1 MLSLIDTHAHIY
13 DHRFDD
19 DRAEMMERAR
29 REGVIGVVVPATK
42 PTEFERVV
50 RMSEEFPDVHGAIG
64 VHPHHAAEVNDDD
77 LNKVRQLAM
86 AGKAIAIGEIGLDY
100 YYDHAPR
107 DVQWDRFRRQLRI
120 ARELGLPAVVHNRE
134 SDDDVLRIIEEEQDG
149 TLRFQLHC
157 FSSSADVLQR
167 ALDLGGTISFTGN
180 VTFRKSTLDDVIRM
194 VPDDRL
200 MLETDSPYMTPI
212 PHRGKRNEPGFVPLV
227 AEKIAAVRGV
237 DIDAITI
244 MTTANA
250 RRFFGLTL
258 LLFILLL
265 SGLAPAAVAQTQ
277 PPVRQ
282 VDTTPPPPFEKLFGI
297 GAHFA
302 SSTYI
307 NKSTTEADG
316 IPGLGAWLTVAPG
329 QPWGINWLQLD
340 FIYTFIENPGTAD
353 SLYTAI
359 TNARGDTGRTVPP
372 NYHKTFDIA
381 LRFTAN
387 PRSVVTLYGAL
398 GVTKF
403 NNEFGVDEY
412 YQSIGD
418 TSIKAFVEDAWGW
431 NLAIGVTLNLET
443 KYGTIAPTGEWRV
456 MRISGERGLPQRP
469 DEFFVS
475 QPRIGVLLYPNL
487 KRIFQ

>member
-1 MLSLIDTHAHIY
+1 MPSLIDTHAHIY

-19 DRAEMMERAR
+19 DRSEMLERAR
-29 REGVIGVVVPATK
+29 HEGVMAIVVPATK
-42 PTEFERVV
+42 PSEFERVIRLGQEYQGV
-50 RMSEEFPDVHGAIG
+50 YGAVG
-64 VHPHHAAEVNDDD
+64 VHPHHAAEVDDAD
-77 LNKVRQLAM
+77 MVAVEKLAKE
-86 AGKAIAIGEIGLDY
+86 GKAIAIGEIGLDY

-134 SDDDVLRIIEEEQDG
+134 SDEDVLRVIEEEQDG

-157 FSSSADVLQR
+157 FSSSAEILQR
-167 ALDLGGTISFTGN
+167 ALDLGGMISFTGN
-180 VTFRKSTLDDVIRM
+180 VTFRKATLDDVVRK

-212 PHRGKRNEPGFVPLV
+212 PHRGRRNEPGFVPLV
-227 AEKIAAVRGV
+227 AGKIAAVRGV
-237 DIDAITI
+237 DIDAIKN

-250 RRFFGLTL
+250 RRFFGLTIL
-258 LLFILLL
+258 VILLL
-265 SGLAPAAVAQTQ
+265 SGIAPVAMGQNQT
-277 PPVRQ
+277 PVRQ
-282 VDTTPPPPFEKLFGI
+282 VDTTPPPPFEKLVGL

-316 IPGLGAWLTVAPG
+316 IPGFGAWLTVAPG
-329 QPWGINWLQLD
+329 QPWGVNWLQLD
-340 FIYTFIENPGTAD
+340 VIYTSIEYVGGAD

-359 TNARGDTGRTVPP
+359 TNSRGDTGRPVPP
-372 NYHKTFDIA
+372 NFHKTLDIA

-387 PRSVVTLYGAL
+387 PRSVVTLYGGF
-398 GVTKF
+398 GVTRF
-403 NNEFGVDEY
+403 HNEFGVDEY
-412 YQSIGD
+412 YISIGE
-418 TSIKAFVEDAWGW
+418 TSIKDYIEDAWGW

-443 KYGTIAPTGEWRV
+443 EFGTIAPTGEWRV

-475 QPRIGVLLYPNL
+475 QPRIGVLLYPNF
-487 KRIFQ
+487 KRIFR